1 MKYLREYEEEEI
13 KSLVSDLKTVGQS
26 DWSGYFITY
35 QLRTDDGV
43 GAEAIAVVGESWEK
57 IAGLICDHFNL
68 DPEEAD
74 IDLSSLKSIDDI
86 MGSVDDHFSSGMTE
100 YWMDFEFK
108 FTEMNPRKL
117 ENNYSSSYLL
127 SLGSVIEMGKSFFTD
142 FDTQV
147 LKIKY

>member
-1 MKYLREYEEEEI
+1 MKHLREYEEEEI
-13 KSLVSDLKTVGQS
+13 RGLVSDLKSVGQS

-35 QLRTDDGV
+35 QLRTNDGV
-43 GAEAIAVVGESWEK
+43 GAEAVAVVGESWEK
-57 IAGLICDHFNL
+57 IAGLVFDHFNL
-68 DPEEAD
+68 DPEEAEID
-74 IDLSSLKSIDDI
+74 ISSLKSIESI
-86 MGSVDDHFSSGMTE
+86 MESINDHFSSDMSD

-127 SLGSVIEMGKSFFTD
+127 ALGSVIEMGKSFFTD

>member
-1 MKYLREYEEEEI
+1 MKHLKEYEEEEI
-13 KSLVSDLKTVGQS
+13 KSLVSDLKSVGQS

-35 QLRTDDGV
+35 QLRTNDGV
-43 GAEAIAVVGESWEK
+43 GAEAVAVVGESWEK
-57 IAGLICDHFNL
+57 IAGLVFDHFNL
-68 DPEEAD
+68 DPEEAEID
-74 IDLSSLKSIDDI
+74 ISSLKSIESI
-86 MGSVDDHFSSGMTE
+86 MESINDHFSSDMTD

>member
-1 MKYLREYEEEEI
+1 MKYLREYQEEEI

-57 IAGLICDHFNL
+57 IAGLIFDHFNL
-68 DPEEAD
+68 DPEEAEID
-74 IDLSSLKSIDDI
+74 IEKLTSIDVIMGSIDDYWGSG
-86 MGSVDDHFSSGMTE
+86 MGSD
-100 YWMDFEFK
+100 WMDFEFK